1 MRDRD
6 CLLHCFHAALA
17 EVHGGMVVRRALG
30 RLKGREPVHLVA
42 IGKAAAA
49 MAEGARMALGER
61 LTRALVITRHGH
73 DDPLLSRDQRF
84 ICLQADHPLPGG
96 DSLLAGRRLL
106 DFIRLTP
113 EQGHLVFLISGG
125 TSSLVEVL
133 PPGAGL
139 EELQRINGWLLGS
152 GLDIV
157 AMNRVRAAISC
168 IKGGR
173 LRSRLGQRRTEAYLI
188 SDVPG
193 DDPAVIGSGLLV
205 PPSVVRPLPE
215 LPPGVREWVA
225 AMVARVPDCTDTP
238 GVAVPVHVIA
248 TLRDACHAAAAAAER
263 CGRAVTLH
271 GEFLRGEAAVC
282 GERLARELLAG
293 PPGIHIWGGETTV
306 TLPTDPGLGGR
317 NQHLALAAAPVLA
330 GHPGVALLAAGTD
343 GSDGNT
349 LAAGALVDAG
359 TMSRARALGL
369 DVEQALAGANA
380 HVVLKACGD
389 LVTTGPTGTNVMD
402 LVIGIR
408 RGC

>member
-6 CLLHCFHAALA
+6 CLLHCFHSALEA
-17 EVHGGMVVRRALG
+17 VHGGTVVRRALG
-30 RLKGREPVHLVA
+30 RLKGRDPIHLVA

-49 MAEGARMALGER
+49 MAEGARTILGER
-61 LTRALVITRHGH
+61 LVRALVITRHGH
-73 DDPLLSRDQRF
+73 ADPRLSRDQRF
-84 ICLQADHPLPGG
+84 ICLQADHPLPGA
-96 DSLLAGRRLL
+96 DSLLAGGRLL

-113 EQGHLVFLISGG
+113 EQGHMVFLISGG

-139 EELQRINGWLLGS
+139 GELQRVNGWLLGS
-152 GLDIV
+152 GLDIL

-173 LRSRLGQRRTEAYLI
+173 LRSHLGQRRAEAYLI

-205 PPSVVRPLPE
+205 PPSVARPLPE
-215 LPPGVREWVA
+215 LPPGIREWVT
-225 AMVARVPDCTDTP
+225 AMAARVPDCTDTS
-238 GVAVPVHVIA
+238 GVAVPVHVVA
-248 TLRDACHAAAAAAER
+248 TLRDACRAAAAAAER
-263 CGRAVTLH
+263 CGMNVTLH
-271 GEFLRGEAAVC
+271 GEFLRGEAAPC

-306 TLPTDPGLGGR
+306 TLPADPGLGGR
-317 NQHLALAAAPVLA
+317 NQHLALAAARVLA
-330 GHPGVALLAAGTD
+330 GHPGMALLAAGTD

-349 LAAGALVDAG
+349 RAAGALVDAG
-359 TMSRARALGL
+359 TAARAGALGL
-369 DVEQALAGANA
+369 DVEQALAGADA
-380 HVVLKACGD
+380 HVLLKACGD

-408 RGC
+408 QS